1 MDHGALKVRALF
13 SLFLMWK
20 RLSGG
25 QKCFLRPYFP
35 LNREVVLDVR
45 FGHWKWP
52 NREWGKGH
60 FHLLK
65 WLCPHCRFRHPKSQ
79 CQKHIS
85 MIHLLNTEKG
95 VPSEYPGSHITERN
109 IKTGNQCK
117 SGQKSWD
124 REGKP
129 LQILIA
135 VQTEFC
141 QIVFH
146 PPQVNV
152 RFLGNFCLPQF
163 SQF

>member
-1 MDHGALKVRALF
+1 
-13 SLFLMWK
+13 
-20 RLSGG
+20 
-25 QKCFLRPYFP
+25 
-35 LNREVVLDVR
+35 
-45 FGHWKWP
+45 
-52 NREWGKGH
+52 
-60 FHLLK
+60 
-65 WLCPHCRFRHPKSQ
+65 
-79 CQKHIS
+79 

-135 VQTEFC
+135 VQTKFC

-146 PPQVNV
+146 HPSALKICRGFPESL
-152 RFLGNFCLPQF
+152 FPSF
-163 SQF
+163 SKLVEVSLAIGVSGVSLKVKIVDEEGHRQQSGFHLNTFVKIRGTQSQKMPKSKYKLL